1 MEKQHHYSVS
11 VKWTGNNGEGTN
23 DYRNYERSH
32 TISSEG
38 REDILASSDAPFRG
52 DITRHNPETL
62 LLSALSSCHML
73 WYLHLCAD
81 AGVIV
86 TDYIDNAKGTMVE
99 PIGKA
104 GHFSD
109 VTLYPVVTVTEKS
122 MVDKA
127 NELHIKAHDKCFIAN
142 SVNFPVHHS
151 PLCLVHEVE
160 ND

>member
-11 VKWTGNNGEGTN
+11 VKWTGNKGEGTS

-32 TISSEG
+32 TISSEDK
-38 REDILASSDAPFRG
+38 EDIFASSDSPFRG
-52 DITRHNPETL
+52 DTTKHNPETL

-99 PIGKA
+99 PGDKA

-127 NELHIKAHDKCFIAN
+127 NDLHIKAHDRCFIAN

-151 PLCLVHEVE
+151 PLCLVKEG
-160 ND
+160 

>member
-11 VKWTGNNGEGTN
+11 VKWTGNKGDGTS

-32 TISSEG
+32 TISSEQKD
-38 REDILASSDAPFRG
+38 DILASSDSPFRG
-52 DITRHNPETL
+52 DVTKHNPETL

-86 TDYIDNAKGTMVE
+86 TDYVDNAKGTMVE
-99 PIGKA
+99 PTDKA
-104 GHFSD
+104 GHFAD
-109 VTLYPVVTVTEKS
+109 VTLYPVVTVSDKS

-127 NELHIKAHDKCFIAN
+127 NELHTKAHDKCFIAN
-142 SVNFPVHHS
+142 SVNFPVRHS
-151 PLCLVHEVE
+151 PLCIVQ
-160 ND
+160 D